1 MRRCDERESF
11 IGLVR
16 AWKKY
21 PNPALCLLVVRRLAF
36 PCDDPNRND
45 SVLGAV
51 AKTQTF
57 MFDVIISCARHET
70 SLGTD
75 SMRQGVSMHDCD

>member
-1 MRRCDERESF
+1 MRRRGERESF

-16 AWKKY
+16 AWKNTRT
-21 PNPALCLLVVRRLAF
+21 PRCVCWWFAGWRSRAI
-36 PCDDPNRND
+36 DPNRND
-45 SVLGAV
+45 SVLGVV